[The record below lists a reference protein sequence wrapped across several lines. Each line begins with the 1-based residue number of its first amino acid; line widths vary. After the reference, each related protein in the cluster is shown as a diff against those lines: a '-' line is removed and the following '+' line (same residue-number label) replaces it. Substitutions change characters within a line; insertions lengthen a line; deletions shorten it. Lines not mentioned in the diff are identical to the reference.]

1 MVKGNTSPRRPS
13 DRSFGT
19 LLAVLLGVTLGL
31 GLGSFIIA
39 VLGYLSE

>member
-13 DRSFGT
+13 ARSFGT
-19 LLAVLLGVTLGL
+19 LLAVLLGVILGL
-31 GLGSFIIA
+31 GAFIIA